1 MEFFLA
7 STGAEDE
14 IEGETMGRFLIAT
27 REGRSY
33 IVPMKYAPDKKQT
46 ATYVR
51 GFLRLSVPSVAS
63 NDPNSVSTHLLV
75 QTTTV
80 VHVVTTHIPTLDY
93 FQRHTDWDYSAT
105 GSS

>member
-1 MEFFLA
+1 MEFFLE
-7 STGAEDE
+7 STRAEDE
-14 IEGETMGRFLIAT
+14 IEGETMGRFLVAT

-33 IVPMKYAPDKKQT
+33 IVPMKYAPDQKQK

-51 GFLRLSVPSVAS
+51 GFLRQSVAS
-63 NDPNSVSTHLLV
+63 EDHNSVSTHLLV

-80 VHVVTTHIPTLDY
+80 VHVVTTRIPSLDY
-93 FQRHTDWDYSAT
+93 FQKHSDWDYSAI

>member
-1 MEFFLA
+1 MEFFLE

-14 IEGETMGRFLIAT
+14 IEGETMGRFLVAS

-46 ATYVR
+46 ATYIR
-51 GFLRLSVPSVAS
+51 GFLRLSVSS
-63 NDPNSVSTHLLV
+63 KDPHSVSTHLLV

-80 VHVVTTHIPTLDY
+80 VHVVTTRIPTLDY
-93 FQRHTDWDYSAT
+93 FHRHTDWDYSAT

>member
-14 IEGETMGRFLIAT
+14 IEGETMGRFLVAT

-51 GFLRLSVPSVAS
+51 GFLHASVAS

-80 VHVVTTHIPTLDY
+80 VHVVTTRIPTLDY
-93 FQRHTDWDYSAT
+93 FQRHTDWDYSAI